1 MKFILSIIVCSSV
14 YQSCLPPH
22 SMPDLYN
29 SHYECMIAGYNESIR
44 KAKEIGP
51 KEVNQ
56 YGTMQDT
63 LRTHQIKGA
72 GWRGKAFIDKSKLI
86 QDKIDKFPDVWEQ
99 LNEIVTGT
107 AVLPE

>member
-1 MKFILSIIVCSSV
+1 MKFVLSMIICSSV
-14 YQSCLPPH
+14 FQNCLPPH

-56 YGTMQDT
+56 YGTI
-63 LRTHQIKGA
+63 IKFFCYGT
-72 GWRGKAFIDKSKLI
+72 DE
-86 QDKIDKFPDVWEQ
+86 KI
-99 LNEIVTGT
+99 I
-107 AVLPE
+107 LPKPKPKIET